1 LGSIYLQRS
10 LYCLHLKSNLQQEN
24 KVVRKRLG
32 RKEQKN
38 SESVTS
44 LSDLGKKQKV
54 RSRNSTNSTGEK
66 LLGGSSETDTPNT
79 LNSTR
84 NFGQTLRIP
93 PGKLKKQL
101 LQVLSQVQKTRS
113 SLTKFKTTREA
124 EEFESEIKKYLPE
137 NIGVFIIRDTEVNC
151 YEIIYRT
158 KEDKQL
164 EERRIKQFQRAFI
177 NRLKVDQDIQHEI
190 KRAEQRAYFA
200 KKNKANKRRKEA
212 QEFERFKK
220 EEDAGTKR
228 RS

>member
-1 LGSIYLQRS
+1 MGSIYLQRS
-10 LYCLHLKSNLQQEN
+10 LSCLHLKSNLQQEN

-32 RKEQKN
+32 RTEQKN

-44 LSDLGKKQKV
+44 LSDPGKKQKV
-54 RSRNSTNSTGEK
+54 RSRNSTNSTGVK
-66 LLGGSSETDTPNT
+66 SPGVSSETDTPNT

-84 NFGQTLRIP
+84 NFGETLRIP

-101 LQVLSQVQKTRS
+101 SQVLSQVQKTRS
-113 SLTKFKTTREA
+113 SLTKFETTREA
-124 EEFESEIKKYLPE
+124 EEFEAELKKYLPE

-164 EERRIKQFQRAFI
+164 EERRLIQFQRAFI
-177 NRLKVDQDIQHEI
+177 NRLKVDQDIKDEI

-200 KKNKANKRRKEA
+200 KKNKADKRRKEA